1 MSNSTI
7 IEKKPLD
14 YSLIKWFMI
23 ILLVWAIPSGLL
35 WTGIYLFI
43 REECDRKDNQRLYE
57 LDSKIEALSYDCS
70 ATRFFQNKFSKFFNS
85 LRGLQ
90 TNSVSNTQKLL
101 DGFTRRF
108 PEGMLEI
115 YLFNSNQEII
125 KTKGARKE
133 YEQFMKIATSGYEKG
148 PITDANTKEIGLLIP
163 EPTLILKRIRAQ
175 SDRAIELG
183 NPDRYSLCYF
193 NLDDQQHNDQ
203 TIAGILIFV
212 HYNKLKSSVIMT
224 ESLMGQEENYGYVDP
239 REYKLPK
246 LFEGTAISSEQIR
259 DYFTQYPT
267 NRFRRDGKLVCLNK
281 INNDC
286 ILVGALPITQPA
298 WHYYIILFI
307 LFLAFSCY
315 FFKFTYQIYVR
326 HINLGFNMR
335 KRLTWLFVLCYI
347 FPLAAAS
354 ILASQ
359 YLMEL
364 KDSLLTTE
372 EFNNY
377 KRLSEIDSGFSRFI
391 TSKLMEYRKFNSMLT
406 EYAVNPV
413 VIKDKLKE
421 QVLNNQLDSVHLLAS
436 DTTVL
441 LSSELYPSEVRRHSD
456 KSYEEQQEVLNSW
469 VLRHAVLTP
478 SHLTYLFNRS
488 SANSFPEEKYRTE
501 GHKAF
506 LTVFKSTAAAALD
519 YYNQS
524 HNLPVVVNRSGAN
537 LVFEAVMEAHA
548 QTLFQ
553 AIKTNISKF
562 TPVEGINESVY
573 FYCDIIPGPSGE
585 AWYAYVTLSN
595 LDNLERQYL
604 NEIFHD
610 IKIRNKQIN
619 RVFPEEDIR
628 AISTHPYATCFP
640 SVMEFRNFE
649 SVLKQSTNDSK
660 TFTHKMVLNNENVY
674 VSVLRGSYLK
684 QYLLLQIFPESKI
697 EEIYKKQVNT
707 VVILFIVIMV
717 MGLALARL
725 MTRTLVL
732 PITDIIN
739 GVKSIAGKNYDCQI
753 KVRSSNEFGVMA
765 DAFNKTAVSLKE
777 LDISSKLDSFL
788 FPEKEFRCGS
798 YLIYAS
804 HLNSKVVAS
813 DFYDYIQLKQGN
825 FAIIIAKITGN
836 DVISAHLMAMMKT
849 SFITLMSA
857 FPKSPEFVMAKL
869 NAIFQPYTDDN
880 HVINCFIG
888 ILDPT
893 NDSIICT
900 NAGQTYPITVNPKSG
915 EKEFVSLPST
925 SLGINVN
932 TKFAKH
938 EISLKRKVLVL
949 YSHGAT
955 DATNKTGEE
964 LGKDAFME
972 LVSQAI
978 SSENKNPAEAILNKV
993 NDSTINVPWRED
1005 ISVLTIQN
1013 RI

>member
-1 MSNSTI
+1 MSNSTT

-14 YSLIKWFMI
+14 YSLFKWFMI

-57 LDSKIEALSYDCS
+57 LDSKIETLSYDCS
-70 ATRFFQNKFSKFFNS
+70 ATRYFQNKFSKFFNN

-101 DGFTRRF
+101 DGFMKRF

-133 YEQFMKIATSGYEKG
+133 YEQFMQIATSGYEKG
-148 PITDANTKEIGLLIP
+148 PITDENTKEIGLLIP
-163 EPTLILKRIRAQ
+163 EPSLILKKIRAQ
-175 SDRAIELG
+175 RDRAIELG

-193 NLDDQQHNDQ
+193 NLDDTQRNDQ

-212 HYNKLKSSVIMT
+212 HYNKLKSSVIMN
-224 ESLMGQEENYGYVDP
+224 ESLIGQEENYGYVDP
-239 REYKLPK
+239 QEHKLPK
-246 LFEGTAISSEQIR
+246 LLEDTEINSEQIN
-259 DYFTQYPT
+259 DYYMQYPT
-267 NRFRRDGKLVCLNK
+267 NRFRRDGRLICLNK

-286 ILVGALPITQPA
+286 ILIGVLPITQPG
-298 WHYYIILFI
+298 WYYYIILFI
-307 LFLAFSCY
+307 LFIACSCY
-315 FFKFTYQIYVR
+315 FFRFTYNIYIR
-326 HINLGFNMR
+326 HINLGFNIR
-335 KRLTWLFVLCYI
+335 KRLTGLFVLCYI
-347 FPLAAAS
+347 FPLIAATV
-354 ILASQ
+354 LASQ

-364 KDSLLTTE
+364 KDSLLTEE

-391 TSKLMEYRKFNSMLT
+391 TSKLMEYRKFNSMLC
-406 EYAVNPV
+406 EYAINPV
-413 VIKDKLKE
+413 IITDKLKE

-441 LSSELYPSEVRRHSD
+441 LSSELFPSEVRRHAD
-456 KSYEEQQEVLNSW
+456 KTYAEQQEVLNSW
-469 VLRHAVLTP
+469 MLRHAVLTP
-478 SHLTYLFNRS
+478 THLTYLFNRT
-488 SANSFPEEKYRTE
+488 SANSFPEEQYRTE

-506 LTVFKSTAAAALD
+506 LTVFKSTAAAAID

-524 HNLPVVVNRSGAN
+524 HNLSAVSSRSNSN

-553 AIKTNISKF
+553 AIRTNISKF
-562 TPVEGINESVY
+562 TPVEGINESIY

-604 NEIFHD
+604 SEIYHD
-610 IKIRNKQIN
+610 IKLRNSQIN

-640 SVMEFRNFE
+640 SIMEFRNFE
-649 SVLKQSTNDSK
+649 SVLKQSINDSK
-660 TFTHKMVLNNENVY
+660 TFTHKMVLNGENVY

-697 EEIYKKQVNT
+697 EQTYKKQVNT
-707 VVILFIVIMV
+707 VIILFIVIMV

-732 PITDIIN
+732 PIADIIN

-765 DAFNKTAVSLKE
+765 DAFNKTAVSLKQ
-777 LDISSKLDSFL
+777 LDINSKLDCFL

-813 DFYDYIQLKQGN
+813 DFYDYLQLKQGT
-825 FAIIIAKITGN
+825 FAIITAKISGN

-849 SFITLMSA
+849 SFVTLMTA
-857 FPKSPEFVMAKL
+857 FPNSPELVMAKL
-869 NAIFQPYTDDN
+869 NDIFKPYTDET

-893 NDSIICT
+893 NDTILCT
-900 NAGQTYPITVNPKSG
+900 NAGQTYPITVNIKSD
-915 EKEFVSLPST
+915 EKEFISLPST
-925 SLGINVN
+925 SLGINAN
-932 TKFAKH
+932 AKFAKH

-955 DATNKTGEE
+955 DATTKTGEE
-964 LGKDAFME
+964 LGKDAFMN
-972 LVSQAI
+972 LVLQSV
-978 SSENKNPAEAILNKV
+978 SSENKNPAEAILQKV
-993 NDSTINVPWRED
+993 NESTISVPWRED
-1005 ISVLTIQN
+1005 ISILTIQN